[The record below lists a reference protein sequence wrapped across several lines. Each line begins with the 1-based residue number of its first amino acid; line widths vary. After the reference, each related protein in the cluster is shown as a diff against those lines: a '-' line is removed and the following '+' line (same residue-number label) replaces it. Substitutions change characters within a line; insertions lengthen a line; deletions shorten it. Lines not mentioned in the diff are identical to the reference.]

1 MREAETEKEPIA
13 VIGVYARTPG
23 AGDDLD
29 AFWHMVAEGREAVT
43 ALSDAE
49 PVAEGAADTAVGSR
63 SDRVARRGVLADV
76 GQFDAEAFGMPPRE
90 AELTDPQHRLL
101 LEAAWVLLERAG
113 HGTGGERDG
122 RGTGSRVGVF
132 AGAGLNYYLLR
143 HILTDPSIEQAE
155 GLLPLVLAND
165 RDHLA
170 AKLAYRLGLTGPAM
184 TVQTACSTSLVAVHQ
199 GVRALR
205 SRDADLVLAGGVSV
219 ELPQDEGYSVTAG
232 SVLSRSG
239 RCRPF
244 QTGRDGSVPG
254 NGLGL
259 VALRRLGDAI
269 ADNDTVLAVI
279 RGSAVNNDG
288 GDKAGYTAPGFA
300 GQVDVLRTAYRD
312 AGVDPATVGYLE
324 GHGTGTEVGDDIELA
339 ALAEVFTRGGADEP
353 LPLGSVKANIGNPG
367 AAAGVI
373 GLIKTVLALRHRV
386 LPPLVGAGDDAAADD
401 LPDGFVLDPAA
412 RPWAAEQGVPRRAGV
427 SSYGMGGTNS
437 HVVVEEYRPSR
448 PAPVEDLAAAL
459 IPLSA
464 RGEEGVLRYR
474 DALAAHVTARPGRV
488 GDAARTFTSGRRRFP
503 VRLGAVLTPDGL
515 ARESLQD
522 APRRVPRKAPPIV
535 WAFGGGEA
543 DVRGMLAGLYPRYAV
558 VRDRVEEVLAH
569 LGEEDGSRVR
579 AVLLDETDGTD
590 SAVPPAELAQ
600 VCLYVTQLALA
611 DLLIFLGVAPA
622 AVLGHGVGEFAAA
635 CLAGEFSAVAGAD
648 LLAKPF
654 PEGADRV
661 ALKPP
666 ALPVVS
672 ACTGRAVDQ
681 QNGRDSRF
689 WAAGPP
695 QPVRFP
701 DAART
706 LTAMVKGA
714 LVVEIGPGRSLS
726 DLLRPHIRDDGL
738 YDVLPML
745 PATGL
750 VSFLTQL
757 GRLWS
762 AGAGVDLER
771 ANGADGYRRVPLPT
785 YPFDRRRH
793 WIDAPRPGAPDPTVR
808 QSGNDNLAPTETET
822 EADAGTLSLVLGA
835 WEETLGIRDIE
846 PDADLYM
853 LGGDSFTLVRLAV
866 RLSRSCGLEI
876 TARNLLGVDLTPR
889 AMADLIDEMT
899 NGTQGEKSQP

>member
-1 MREAETEKEPIA
+1 MRETETEPIA

-29 AFWHMVAEGREAVT
+29 AFWHMVAEGRDAVSV
-43 ALSDAE
+43 LPDAE
-49 PVAEGAADTAVGSR
+49 RADATADTVAGSL
-63 SDRVARRGVLADV
+63 SERVARRGVLA
-76 GQFDAEAFGMPPRE
+76 GIEQFDAESFGILPRE

-113 HGTGGERDG
+113 HGNKDERDG
-122 RGTGSRVGVF
+122 RGTGGGRIGVF
-132 AGAGLNYYLLR
+132 AGTGLNYYLLR
-143 HILTDPSIEQAE
+143 HVLTDPSIERTE

-170 AKLAYRLGLTGPAM
+170 AKIAYRLGLTGPAM

-205 SRDADLVLAGGVSV
+205 GRDADLVLAGGVSV

-232 SVLSRSG
+232 SVLSRAG

-244 QTGRDGSVPG
+244 QRGRDGSVPG

-288 GDKAGYTAPGFA
+288 GDKAGYTAPGYV

-324 GHGTGTEVGDDIELA
+324 GHGSGTEVGDDIELA
-339 ALAEVFTRGGADEP
+339 ALAEVFTRGTEDEP

-373 GLIKTVLALRHRV
+373 GLVKTVLALHHGV
-386 LPPLVGAGDDAAADD
+386 LPPLVGAGDPCAADD
-401 LPDGFVLDPAA
+401 LPHGFVLDPVA
-412 RPWAAEQGVPRRAGV
+412 RPWATAPGVPRRAGV

-448 PAPVEDLAAAL
+448 PAPEQDLAAAV

-464 RGEEGVLRYR
+464 REPEGVMRYR
-474 DALAAHVTARPGRV
+474 DALVDHLAARPGHRV
-488 GDAARTFTSGRRRFP
+488 GEVARTFTSGRRGFP
-503 VRLGAVLTPDGL
+503 VRLGAVLTADGL
-515 ARESLQD
+515 VPASLQD
-522 APRRVPRKAPPIV
+522 SPRRAPRKAPPLV
-535 WAFGGGEA
+535 WAFGGKETDA
-543 DVRGMLAGLYPRYAV
+543 RGMLAGLYPRYAV
-558 VRDRVEEVLAH
+558 VRDRVEEALAH
-569 LGEEDGSRVR
+569 LGEEDARRIR
-579 AVLLDETDGTD
+579 AVLLDETDRP
-590 SAVPPAELAQ
+590 APPPELGQ
-600 VCLYVTQLALA
+600 VCLYVAQLAVAEILT
-611 DLLIFLGVAPA
+611 FLGVAPV
-622 AVLGHGVGEFAAA
+622 AVLGHGLGEFAAA
-635 CLAGEFSAVAGAD
+635 CLAGEFSADQGTD

-654 PEGADRV
+654 PGGAGGV
-661 ALKPP
+661 VLKPP

-672 ACTGRAVDQ
+672 ACTGRAVDPH
-681 QNGRDSRF
+681 NGRDPRF
-689 WAAGPP
+689 WAARP
-695 QPVRFP
+695 P
-701 DAART
+701 DAGRLSDAVHT
-706 LTAMVKGA
+706 LTDLVAGA

-726 DLLRPHIRDDGL
+726 DLLRPHIRDAGL
-738 YDVLPML
+738 YDVLPMV

-750 VSFLTQL
+750 APFLTQL

-762 AGAGVDLER
+762 AGVGVELGR
-771 ANGADGYRRVPLPT
+771 ANGADDFRRVPLPT
-785 YPFDRRRH
+785 YPFDRRRY
-793 WIDAPRPGAPDPTVR
+793 WIDAPRPAMAGASDR
-808 QSGNDNLAPTETET
+808 ESGNDRLASP
-822 EADAGTLSLVLGA
+822 ADDAGTLSVVLRA
-835 WEETLGIRDIE
+835 WQETLGLTDIE

-866 RLSRSCGLEI
+866 RLSRSCGREI

-889 AMADLIDEMT
+889 AMADLIDELT
-899 NGTQGEKSQP
+899 DGTRGEAS

>member
-1 MREAETEKEPIA
+1 MREAETETEPIA

-49 PVAEGAADTAVGSR
+49 PVAEGATTAPAVGSR
-63 SDRVARRGVLADV
+63 SDRVARRGVLADI

-113 HGTGGERDG
+113 HGTGGGRDG
-122 RGTGSRVGVF
+122 RAGSRVGVF

-170 AKLAYRLGLTGPAM
+170 AKIAYRLGLTGPAM

-205 SRDADLVLAGGVSV
+205 GRDADLVLAGGVSV
-219 ELPQDEGYSVTAG
+219 ELPQDEGYSVTSG
-232 SVLSRSG
+232 SVLSHRG

-259 VALRRLGDAI
+259 VALRRLGDAL

-339 ALAEVFTRGGADEP
+339 ALAEVFTRDGEDEP

-373 GLIKTVLALRHRV
+373 GLIKTVLALRHGV

-412 RPWAAEQGVPRRAGV
+412 RPWATEPGVPRRAGV

-448 PAPVEDLAAAL
+448 PGPEEDLAAAL

-474 DALAAHVTARPGRV
+474 DALAAHVAARPGRV

-522 APRRVPRKAPPIV
+522 APRRAPRKTPPIV
-535 WAFGGGEA
+535 WAFGGQEA
-543 DVRGMLAGLYPRYAV
+543 GVRGVLAGLYPRYAV
-558 VRDRVEEVLAH
+558 VRDRVEQVLAH
-569 LGEEDGSRVR
+569 LGEEDGTRIR
-579 AVLLDETDGTD
+579 AVLLDETDRAAP
-590 SAVPPAELAQ
+590 SAELDQ
-600 VCLYVTQLALA
+600 VGLYITQLAMA
-611 DLLIFLGVAPA
+611 DLLAFLGVAPA
-622 AVLGHGVGEFAAA
+622 AVLGHGIGEYTAA
-635 CLAGEFSAVAGAD
+635 CLAGEFPAVAGAD
-648 LLAKPF
+648 LLAKPV
-654 PEGADRV
+654 PEGAESL

-681 QNGRDSRF
+681 RKGRDPGF

-695 QPVRFP
+695 RPVRFP

-706 LTAMVKGA
+706 LTDMVKGA

-726 DLLRPHIRDDGL
+726 DLFRPHVRDDGL

-762 AGAGVDLER
+762 AGARVDLER
-771 ANGADGYRRVPLPT
+771 ANGADGYCRVPLPT
-785 YPFDRRRH
+785 YPFDRRLH
-793 WIDAPRPGAPDPTVR
+793 WIDAPRPGAPAPAAR
-808 QSGNDNLAPTETET
+808 QSGNGSLAST
-822 EADAGTLSLVLGA
+822 EAEAEAGTLSLVLRA
-835 WEETLGIRDIE
+835 WEETLGLRDIE

-876 TARNLLGVDLTPR
+876 PARNLLGVDLTPR

-899 NGTQGEKSQP
+899 NGTQGEASRP

>member
-1 MREAETEKEPIA
+1 MREAETEREPVA

-29 AFWHMVAEGREAVT
+29 SFWQMVSEGREAVT
-43 ALSDAE
+43 ALPDA
-49 PVAEGAADTAVGSR
+49 AATGR
-63 SDRVARRGVLADV
+63 SDRVARRGVLADI
-76 GQFDAEAFGMPPRE
+76 GQFDAEAFGILPRE

-101 LEAAWVLLERAG
+101 LEAAWVLLERTG

-122 RGTGSRVGVF
+122 RGTAGRVGVF

-143 HILTDPSIEQAE
+143 HILTDPSIEQSE

-170 AKLAYRLGLTGPAM
+170 AKIAYRLGLTGPAM

-205 SRDADLVLAGGVSV
+205 GRDADLVLAGGVSV
-219 ELPQDEGYSVTAG
+219 ELPQDEGYAATSG

-259 VALRRLGDAI
+259 VALRRLADAI

-288 GDKAGYTAPGFA
+288 GDKAGYTAPGYA

-312 AGVDPATVGYLE
+312 AGVDPATIGYLE
-324 GHGTGTEVGDDIELA
+324 GHGAGTEVGDDIELA
-339 ALAEVFTRGGADEP
+339 ALAEVFTRSGTDEP

-373 GLIKTVLALRHRV
+373 GLVKTVLALHHGV
-386 LPPLVGAGDDAAADD
+386 LPPLVGAGDDSAADD
-401 LPDGFVLDPAA
+401 LPDGFVLDPVA
-412 RPWAAEQGVPRRAGV
+412 RPWAGAPGAPRRAGV

-448 PAPVEDLAAAL
+448 PAPEQDVAAAV

-464 RGEEGVLRYR
+464 REPEGVLRYR
-474 DALAAHVTARPGRV
+474 DALVDHLAARPGHRV
-488 GDAARTFTSGRRRFP
+488 GDVARTFTSGRRSFP
-503 VRLGAVLTPDGL
+503 VRLGAVLTPNGL
-515 ARESLQD
+515 VGASLQD
-522 APRRVPRKAPPIV
+522 TPRRAPKKAPPIV
-535 WAFGGGEA
+535 WAFGGQET
-543 DVRGMLAGLYPRYAV
+543 DVHGMLAGLYPRYAV
-558 VRDRVEEVLAH
+558 VRERVEEILAH
-569 LGEEDGSRVR
+569 LGEEDGARIR
-579 AVLLDETDGTD
+579 TVLLDETD
-590 SAVPPAELAQ
+590 SAAPVGELAQ
-600 VCLYVTQLALA
+600 VCLYVAQLAVA
-611 DLLIFLGVAPA
+611 ELLTFLGVAPV
-622 AVLGHGVGEFAAA
+622 AVLGHGIGEFAAA
-635 CLAGEFSAVAGAD
+635 CLAGEFSALEGAD

-654 PEGADRV
+654 PESADGV
-661 ALKPP
+661 AFKPP
-666 ALPVVS
+666 ALPGIS
-672 ACTGRAVDQ
+672 ACTGRAVDPR
-681 QNGRDSRF
+681 NGRDPRF
-689 WAAGPP
+689 WAVRPP
-695 QPVRFP
+695 QTGRFAE
-701 DAART
+701 AART
-706 LTAMVKGA
+706 LTDTVRGA

-738 YDVLPML
+738 YDVLPMV

-750 VSFLTQL
+750 VPFLVQL

-762 AGAGVDLER
+762 AGVGVDLGR
-771 ANGADGYRRVPLPT
+771 ANRVEGYRRVALPT

-793 WIDAPRPGAPDPTVR
+793 WIDPPRLDSTVR
-808 QSGNDNLAPTETET
+808 EDGNGMPAPTGGE
-822 EADAGTLSLVLGA
+822 AGTLSVVLRV
-835 WEETLGIRDIE
+835 WEETLGLTAIE

-866 RLSRSCGLEI
+866 RLARDCGLEI

-889 AMADLIDEMT
+889 AMAALIDEMT
-899 NGTQGEKSQP
+899 NGTQGEAS